1 MPGAT
6 FSATDDG
13 TGNVHL
19 RCSRSSGGKYEG
31 AKRREIL
38 VISID
43 LRFDVIHLCFDDT
56 KRLMWRVI
64 DDRGAKV
71 GTDIEEVIL
80 DSNQERSD
88 LIRDLGGCENDT
100 DRRIRFIDG
109 GICLKSRIVLRGTR
123 AVTERSGAIVTS
135 LGIDTCQIDHVASL
149 FLWSRVS
156 ESTFLGG
163 ARLRWKTNGLQGVR
177 GRSFIVTKTF
187 PDKFRITGGA
197 QLRGDVEVSGAKNS
211 VLKLMAA
218 SLLAPGKT
226 TLENVPDIADVGI
239 MSELLTR
246 LGCTITR
253 DLKAASI
260 EIDVPSAPSHR
271 ADYDLVRKMRASINV
286 LGPLVARCG
295 EAEVAL
301 PGGDAIGSRGLD
313 YHIKGLIEM
322 GAKIHNEHGYVI
334 AEAPSGLQGATI
346 SLDFPSV
353 GATENIMTA
362 AVLAHGT
369 TILDNAAREPD
380 VVDLGEFLVAM
391 GADIEGLGTP
401 TITIRGVVKLTPVRH
416 QTIPDR
422 IVTGTWAFA
431 AAITRGDIT
440 IHRCNPAHLEVPL
453 EKLTSAGA
461 VVTTTSD
468 GVRVR
473 MEKRPRAIDVSTLP
487 YPGFPTD
494 LQPFIITM
502 NAIADGDAI
511 VTENVFESRFIFV
524 NELLRLGAQV
534 KVDGHHAATHGIE
547 MLSSAP
553 VVATDIRAGAGLVI
567 AALVADG
574 ITLVE
579 GGFHIDRGY
588 PYFAEQLRS
597 LGADVTRIE

>member
-1 MPGAT
+1 M
-6 FSATDDG
+6 
-13 TGNVHL
+13 N
-19 RCSRSSGGKYEG
+19 
-31 AKRREIL
+31 
-38 VISID
+38 
-43 LRFDVIHLCFDDT
+43 
-56 KRLMWRVI
+56 
-64 DDRGAKV
+64 
-71 GTDIEEVIL
+71 
-80 DSNQERSD
+80 
-88 LIRDLGGCENDT
+88 
-100 DRRIRFIDG
+100 
-109 GICLKSRIVLRGTR
+109 
-123 AVTERSGAIVTS
+123 S
-135 LGIDTCQIDHVASL
+135 L
-149 FLWSRVS
+149 
-156 ESTFLGG
+156 
-163 ARLRWKTNGLQGVR
+163 
-177 GRSFIVTKTF
+177 
-187 PDKFRITGGA
+187 PDKFRVVGGA
-197 QLRGDVEVSGAKNS
+197 HLKGEVEVSGAKNS

-226 TLENVPDIADVGI
+226 ILENVPDIADVAI

-246 LGCTITR
+246 LGCAIDR
-253 DLKAASI
+253 DLSAATI
-260 EIDVPSAPSHR
+260 EIDVPGEPLHR

-295 EAEVAL
+295 QAEVAL

-313 YHIKGLIEM
+313 YHIKGLVEM
-322 GAKIHNEHGYVI
+322 GARVHNEHGYVI
-334 AEAPSGLQGATI
+334 AEAPNGLTGATTV
-346 SLDFPSV
+346 LDFPSV

-369 TILDNAAREPD
+369 TVLDNAAREPD
-380 VVDLGEFLVAM
+380 VVDLGNFLIEM

-401 TITIRGVVKLTPVRH
+401 TITIRGVGSLNPVRH
-416 QTIPDR
+416 RTIADR
-422 IVTGTWAFA
+422 IVAGTWAFA

-440 IHRCNPAHLEVPL
+440 IHHCNPSHLEVPL

-473 MEKRPRAIDVSTLP
+473 MEKRPKAIDVSTLP

-494 LQPFIITM
+494 LQPFIIAM

-524 NELLRLGAQV
+524 NELLRLGAHV

-574 ITLVE
+574 VTLVE

-588 PYFAEQLRS
+588 PHFAEQLRT
-597 LGADVTRIE
+597 LGADVTRVE